1 MPGIVFDTVL
11 YDGAC
16 GICSH
21 FARWIRRIDA
31 QNRFTIVPFQSFTD
45 LELKTAGLERADC
58 EKALQLI
65 TERGEVRSGPSAINY
80 FFWHFRP
87 WSILVAI
94 IYVLPFLLL
103 GEHIVYRLFARY
115 RHRISRM
122 CGLDVCAVR
131 QKST

>member
-1 MPGIVFDTVL
+1 MIDTVL

-31 QNRFTIVPFQSFTD
+31 KNRFAIVPYQSFSE
-45 LELKTAGLERADC
+45 LELRNAGLTIADC

-65 TERGEVRSGPSAINY
+65 TERGKVRSGASAVNY

-87 WSILVAI
+87 WSFLVAV
-94 IYVLPFLLL
+94 IYALPFLLL
-103 GEHIVYRLFARY
+103 GEHIGYRLLA
-115 RHRISRM
+115 RHRHTVSRM
-122 CGLDVCAVR
+122 FGLDVCAVG
-131 QKST
+131 QKRVT